1 MTTAVGTASNSPF
14 GPNSIA
20 PQAKAKITTT

>member
-1 MTTAVGTASNSPF
+1 MTTVVGTASNSPIA
-14 GPNSIA
+14 PNSIA